1 MAESDAIIVRG
12 RKNLCT
18 KIGESREASLG
29 PEVAIHSFHSF
40 LGRAALVE
48 RVTVLRVLLILI
60 PLHRDSGLYEN
71 AICRIS
77 CRL

>member
-40 LGRAALVE
+40 LGRTALSGPG
-48 RVTVLRVLLILI
+48 RRFRLLLILI
-60 PLHRDSGLYEN
+60 PLHQFQSLRERHL
-71 AICRIS
+71 
-77 CRL
+77 